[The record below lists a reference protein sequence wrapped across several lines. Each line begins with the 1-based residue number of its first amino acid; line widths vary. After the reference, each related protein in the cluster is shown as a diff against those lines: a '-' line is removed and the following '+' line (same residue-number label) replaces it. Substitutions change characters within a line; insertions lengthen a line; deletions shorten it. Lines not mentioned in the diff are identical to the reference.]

1 MATHLSKPQVL
12 NRRAVNRRAFLKTSA
27 AGGAALLIGFHL
39 PAHASTDDPAQAQEK
54 PPINPLNAWVRITP
68 DNRVTLIMAKSE
80 MGQGIMTA
88 LPMILAEELSLDW
101 KQVTIEQAPTDPK
114 LYDLGTGGSGSV
126 FGSWLPLRQAG
137 AAAREMLIAAAAK
150 HWEVGTDTC
159 RVENG
164 YVLHGHPE
172 RSYKYGELVA
182 DAAQL
187 PIPNFNKVPLKNS
200 RDFTIIGKDTHRVD
214 GVLKATGT
222 AKFGIDS
229 RPDGLLYAVIA
240 RCPVFYGKVASFDP
254 AKAKAVAGVRDV
266 FQIATSGSGASTNG
280 GVVVL
285 AENSWAAMQGR
296 KALEIRWDEG
306 PAATESSEDLHKHFV
321 ANAAAKPAE
330 IIRNEGDANAAL
342 AAAPNDAKKVE
353 AAYELPFAA
362 HVCMEPMNCTVHI
375 QSDRA
380 EAWVPTQ
387 APQWA
392 QEVIA
397 GAAKLPKEKVVVH
410 TTLMGGGFGRR
421 YQADFVMEA
430 AQVAAH
436 VAKTANKPVM
446 VVWTREDDMHHDFY
460 RPASY
465 HKCQGLVDAH
475 GNVAVWKHFQTSTS
489 IAAKWGD
496 KGEQASGKGEFGTGA
511 TVPYKSP
518 NLRIEY
524 TLAHS
529 SAPRAWWRSVEHSS
543 SGFVVE
549 SFVDELAAAAGEDPL
564 AFRLKLLGDPTKL
577 PQFGEEPNAPP
588 LDTGRLR
595 GVLQLAA
602 EKSGWGSPLP
612 EGQGRGVATFFSF
625 NTYTAAVAEVSL
637 QPRELKV
644 KRLVCTVDCGRVVN
658 PNGVR
663 AQVESAAIYA
673 LTATL
678 KDAITIERGRVVQSN
693 FNDYKMMRMSEAPHI
708 EVYLVDSDEQPTGI
722 GEPTVPVIAPS
733 VCNAIFSA
741 SRTWKKQVRIRRL
754 PIHPDD
760 LAQA

>member
-1 MATHLSKPQVL
+1 MATQASLD
-12 NRRAVNRRAFLKTSA
+12 RRTFLKTSA

-39 PAHASTDDPAQAQEK
+39 PARAEDPAQAQEK

-68 DNRVTLIMAKSE
+68 DNRITLIMAKSE

-101 KQVTIEQAPTDPK
+101 KQVSVEQAPTDAAI
-114 LYDLGTGGSGSV
+114 YDHGTGGSGSV
-126 FGSWLPLRQAG
+126 EGSWLPLRQAG

-150 HWEVGTDTC
+150 KWQVGTDTC
-159 RVENG
+159 SVRDG
-164 YVLHGHPE
+164 YVVHGHPE
-172 RSYKYGELVA
+172 RSYKYGELIA

-187 PIPNFNKVPLKNS
+187 PIPDFKKVPLKNS
-200 RDFTIIGKDTHRVD
+200 RDFTIIGRDTHRVD
-214 GVLKATGT
+214 AALKATGT

-229 RPDGLLYAVIA
+229 RPEGLLYATIA
-240 RCPVFYGKVASFDP
+240 RCPVFYGKAVSFD
-254 AKAKAVAGVRDV
+254 ATKAKAVPGVRDV
-266 FQIATSGSGASTNG
+266 FQITVGGTGASTNG
-280 GVVVL
+280 GVVVV
-285 AENSWAAMQGR
+285 ADNSWAAIQGR
-296 KALEIRWDEG
+296 KALDVKWDEG
-306 PAATESSEDLHKHFV
+306 PAVKESSEELRGQFV
-321 ANAAAKPAE
+321 ANAAAKPAQV
-330 IIRNEGDANAAL
+330 IRNEGDANTAIAAVKNGSGL
-342 AAAPNDAKKVE
+342 KKVE
-353 AAYELPFAA
+353 AVYELPFAA

-375 QSDRA
+375 QADGA

-397 GAAKLPKEKVVVH
+397 GTAKLPKEKVVVH

-430 AQVAAH
+430 AQVAK
-436 VAKTANKPVM
+436 KTNKPVM
-446 VVWTREDDMHHDFY
+446 VLWTREDDIHHDFY

-465 HKCQGLVDAH
+465 HKCQGVVDTQ
-475 GNVAVWKHFQTSTS
+475 GNLAAWKHFQTSTS
-489 IAAKWGD
+489 IAAKWGE
-496 KGEQASGKGEFGTGA
+496 KGEESDGKGEFGTGA

-549 SFVDELAAAAGEDPL
+549 SFADELAAAAGEDPL
-564 AFRLKLLGDPTKL
+564 AFRLKLLGNPRKL
-577 PQFGEEPNAPP
+577 PQFNGEPGADP

-595 GVLQLAA
+595 AVLQLAA
-602 EKSGWGSPLP
+602 EKAGWGGPLA
-612 EGQGRGVATFFSF
+612 EGEGRGIATFFSF
-625 NTYTAAVAEVSL
+625 LSYTAAVAEVSVHAGD
-637 QPRELKV
+637 LKI

-663 AQVESAAIYA
+663 AQIESAAVYA

-678 KDAITIERGRVVQSN
+678 KDAITVDRGRVVQSN
-693 FNDYKMMRMSEAPHI
+693 FNDYKMMRMNEAPPV
-708 EVYLVDSDEQPTGI
+708 EVYIVDSDEKPTGI
-722 GEPTVPVIAPS
+722 GEPTVPVIAPAL
-733 VCNAIFSA
+733 CNAIYSA
-741 SRTWKKQVRIRRL
+741 TRNSGKAIRIRRL
-754 PIHPDD
+754 PVRRED
-760 LAQA
+760 LA